1 MTALIFAVFIAS
13 LFGSMHCAGM
23 CGAFLTF
30 ALASNEA
37 SPAASRTS
45 LHVAYNGGR
54 LVTYMTLGAIGGS
67 VGAMLNLG
75 GSMIGV
81 QRFAAIVAGALMVA
95 FGVVAILRLRGV
107 HVPKLPLPSALQ
119 QLVARGHRLA
129 FEMPPIARATIIGL
143 LTTLLP
149 CGWLYAFVI
158 TAAGTA
164 HPALGA
170 LTMAAFWLGTL
181 PVMISLGIGVQ
192 RLSGALR
199 SRLPLLTSLLI
210 VAVGLY
216 TIAGRMTLPAM
227 ALSTDDET
235 VPTTTAEAIEH
246 VKSLDTEKLPC
257 CHDH

>member
-1 MTALIFAVFIAS
+1 
-13 LFGSMHCAGM
+13 
-23 CGAFLTF
+23 
-30 ALASNEA
+30 
-37 SPAASRTS
+37 
-45 LHVAYNGGR
+45 
-54 LVTYMTLGAIGGS
+54 
-67 VGAMLNLG
+67 
-75 GSMIGV
+75 
-81 QRFAAIVAGALMVA
+81 
-95 FGVVAILRLRGV
+95 
-107 HVPKLPLPSALQ
+107 
-119 QLVARGHRLA
+119 
-129 FEMPPIARATIIGL
+129 MPPIARATIIGL

-216 TIAGRMTLPAM
+216 TIAGRLTLPAM